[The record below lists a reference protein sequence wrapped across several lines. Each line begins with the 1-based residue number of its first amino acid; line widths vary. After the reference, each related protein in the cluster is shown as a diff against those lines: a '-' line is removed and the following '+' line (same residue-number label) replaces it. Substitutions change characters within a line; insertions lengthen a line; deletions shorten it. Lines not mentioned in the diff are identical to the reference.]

1 MIQESNGPGLTA
13 AATMILFS
21 THQRSPNAMTVLTR
35 RPFRSLLILALAALA
50 FPTIARAD
58 KKEFLALTQQ
68 IATLQ
73 GQVAEAEQARLDTQ
87 KELRRIT
94 DLLVEQ
100 SAVLKKLQ
108 QDLKIQDERAMVGIK
123 DQQER
128 LSAISDR
135 LRTAPPVAAVSGA
148 QGLPPGA
155 GTPGGSDAIPN
166 PSSAQPPSIA
176 PRDLYQQAYSDFA
189 RKNYDLSIQG
199 FQEYLRLYRD
209 TDLADNA
216 QYWVG
221 ECLQA
226 QSKYE
231 DAVTAFNALLRDFPA
246 SDKIPDARYKKGV
259 ALEALGRKSQAIL
272 EYRFVVERFP
282 GSPAAR
288 LAREKLGQP

>member
-1 MIQESNGPGLTA
+1 M
-13 AATMILFS
+13 
-21 THQRSPNAMTVLTR
+21 V
-35 RPFRSLLILALAALA
+35 AL
-50 FPTIARAD
+50 
-58 KKEFLALTQQ
+58 
-68 IATLQ
+68 
-73 GQVAEAEQARLDTQ
+73 
-87 KELRRIT
+87 
-94 DLLVEQ
+94 
-100 SAVLKKLQ
+100 
-108 QDLKIQDERAMVGIK
+108 K

-128 LSAISDR
+128 LSEISDR
-135 LRTAPPVAAVSGA
+135 LRTAPPVQLAAST
-148 QGLPPGA
+148 QGLPPGVGA
-155 GTPGGSDAIPN
+155 PSGTGTNQIPTPGQA
-166 PSSAQPPSIA
+166 ATIA

-226 QSKYE
+226 QAKYE
-231 DAVTAFNALLRDFPA
+231 DAVTSFNALLRDFPA
-246 SDKIPDARYKKGV
+246 SEKIPDARYKKGV
-259 ALEALGRKSQAIL
+259 ALEALGRRSQAIL

>member
-1 MIQESNGPGLTA
+1 M
-13 AATMILFS
+13 
-21 THQRSPNAMTVLTR
+21 THER
-35 RPFRSLLILALAALA
+35 RTSRLLLLALAVFG
-50 FPTIARAD
+50 FPTFARAD
-58 KKEFLALTQQ
+58 KKEFMALTQQ

-73 GQVAEAEQARLDTQ
+73 GQVAEAEQARAESQ
-87 KELRRIT
+87 KELRRIM
-94 DLLVEQ
+94 DILVDQ
-100 SAVLKKLQ
+100 SALLKKLQ
-108 QDLKIQDERAMVGIK
+108 QDLRVQDERAMVAIK

-128 LSAISDR
+128 LAEISDR
-135 LRTAPPVAAVSGA
+135 LRLAPPPAAVPA
-148 QGLPPGA
+148 QVLPPGPGTSA
-155 GTPGGSDAIPN
+155 GAGVV
-166 PSSAQPPSIA
+166 PSPSPAQAPAIA

-189 RKNYDLSIQG
+189 RKNYELSIQG

-231 DAVTAFNALLRDFPA
+231 DAVAAFNALLRDFVS

-259 ALEALGRKSQAIL
+259 ALEALGRKAQAIL

-288 LAREKLGQP
+288 LAREKLGQAN

>member
-1 MIQESNGPGLTA
+1 MRVHQHFASLRFVLLAGLC
-13 AATMILFS
+13 
-21 THQRSPNAMTVLTR
+21 
-35 RPFRSLLILALAALA
+35 ALA
-50 FPTIARAD
+50 FPSTARAD

-73 GQVAEAEQARLDTQ
+73 GQVAEADQARLDTQ
-87 KELRRIT
+87 K
-94 DLLVEQ
+94 DLKKIMDILVEQ
-100 SAVLKKLQ
+100 SVLLKKLQ
-108 QDLKIQDERAMVGIK
+108 QDMKIQDERTMVVIK

-128 LSAISDR
+128 LSEISDR
-135 LRTAPPVAAVSGA
+135 LRTSLAAPPAPASG
-148 QGLPPGA
+148 GPSLPGIPGA
-155 GTPGGSDAIPN
+155 TQSPTPAGPAIP
-166 PSSAQPPSIA
+166 

-189 RKNYDLSIQG
+189 RKNYDLSVQG

-216 QYWVG
+216 QYWIG

-226 QSKYE
+226 QGKYE
-231 DAVTAFNALLRDFPA
+231 DAVTAFNALLRDFTD

-259 ALEALGRKSQAIL
+259 ALEALGRKSQAVL

-282 GSPAAR
+282 NSPAAR

>member
-1 MIQESNGPGLTA
+1 MTFNPSFSPRTA
-13 AATMILFS
+13 LFMASILML
-21 THQRSPNAMTVLTR
+21 P
-35 RPFRSLLILALAALA
+35 SL
-50 FPTIARAD
+50 ARAD

-73 GQVAEAEQARLDTQ
+73 GQVAEAERARLDSE
-87 KELRRIT
+87 KEVRRIV
-94 DLLVEQ
+94 DILIEQ
-100 SAVLKKLQ
+100 SAVLKRVQ
-108 QDLKIQDERAMVGIK
+108 QDLKIQEERSQVAMK
-123 DQQER
+123 DMQEK
-128 LSAISDR
+128 LSEISDR
-135 LRTAPPVAAVSGA
+135 LRTGLNPPPSTS
-148 QGLPPGA
+148 QGFPPG
-155 GTPGGSDAIPN
+155 TISPGGSVTAPT
-166 PSSAQPPSIA
+166 PGQTPTIA
-176 PRDLYQQAYSDFA
+176 PRDLYQQAYSDYA

-226 QSKYE
+226 QAKYE

-272 EYRFVVERFP
+272 EYRFVIERFP

>member
-1 MIQESNGPGLTA
+1 
-13 AATMILFS
+13 
-21 THQRSPNAMTVLTR
+21 MTVHPDFAPLR
-35 RPFRSLLILALAALA
+35 KILLVAVAALA
-50 FPTIARAD
+50 FPTVARAD

-73 GQVAEAEQARLDTQ
+73 GQVAEAEQARLDSQ
-87 KELRRIT
+87 KELRRIM
-94 DLLVEQ
+94 DILVEQ
-100 SAVLKKLQ
+100 TALLKRLQ
-108 QDLKIQDERAMVGIK
+108 QDLKIQDERTMVAIK

-128 LSAISDR
+128 LSDISDR
-135 LRTAPPVAAVSGA
+135 LRTLPPAGGAP
-148 QGLPPGA
+148 GLPPGA
-155 GTPGGSDAIPN
+155 GTPGGDPTSG
-166 PSSAQPPSIA
+166 QTPSIA

-209 TDLADNA
+209 TELADNA

-231 DAVTAFNALLRDFPA
+231 DAVIAFNALLRDFPS

-259 ALEALGRKSQAIL
+259 ALDALGRRSQAIL
-272 EYRFVVERFP
+272 EYRFVVDRFP
-282 GSPAAR
+282 GSAAAR

>member
-1 MIQESNGPGLTA
+1 MTSPITSSSEQEKTPIPMTPSLPTTLRATA
-13 AATMILFS
+13 AMA
-21 THQRSPNAMTVLTR
+21 VG
-35 RPFRSLLILALAALA
+35 LLILPSL
-50 FPTIARAD
+50 ARAD
-58 KKEFLALTQQ
+58 KKEYLALTQQ
-68 IATLQ
+68 ISVLQ
-73 GQVAEAEQARLDTQ
+73 GQVADAEQARAQSQ
-87 KELRRIT
+87 KELQRI
-94 DLLVEQ
+94 LEILSEQ
-100 SAVLKKLQ
+100 SVLLRRLQ
-108 QDLKIQDERAMVGIK
+108 QDLKLQDERAMVAIK

-128 LSAISDR
+128 LSEISDR
-135 LRTAPPVAAVSGA
+135 LRSGPGPS
-148 QGLPPGA
+148 QGLPSGA
-155 GTPGGSDAIPN
+155 GTPDGSG
-166 PSSAQPPSIA
+166 SANQAPTLA

-189 RKNYDLSIQG
+189 RKNYELSIQG

-226 QSKYE
+226 QAKYE

-259 ALEALGRKSQAIL
+259 GLEALGRRSQAIL

-288 LAREKLGQP
+288 LAREKIGQP

>member
-1 MIQESNGPGLTA
+1 MKLLPS
-13 AATMILFS
+13 
-21 THQRSPNAMTVLTR
+21 SPTFTRNAL
-35 RPFRSLLILALAALA
+35 LALAALLA
-50 FPTIARAD
+50 IPSQVRAD
-58 KKEFLALTQQ
+58 KKEYLALSQQ

-73 GQVAEAEQARLDTQ
+73 GQVAQAEQARAESL
-87 KELRRIT
+87 KEIRRAI

-100 SAVLKKLQ
+100 SALIKRLQ
-108 QDLKIQDERAMVGIK
+108 QDLRLQDERTMVAIK

-128 LSAISDR
+128 LSEISDR
-135 LRTAPPVAAVSGA
+135 LRSAAPATSAGPGTQTAT
-148 QGLPPGA
+148 PPGPDGGPSA
-155 GTPGGSDAIPN
+155 GAPAL
-166 PSSAQPPSIA
+166 A

-199 FQEYLRLYRD
+199 FLEYLRLYRD

-221 ECLQA
+221 ECLMA
-226 QSKYE
+226 QSKHE
-231 DAVTAFNALLRDFPA
+231 DAVNAFNALLRDFPA

-259 ALEALGRKSQAIL
+259 ALESLGRKSQAIL

-282 GSPAAR
+282 NAPAAR

>member
-1 MIQESNGPGLTA
+1 MRAHQPA
-13 AATMILFS
+13 ASVRLILF
-21 THQRSPNAMTVLTR
+21 T
-35 RPFRSLLILALAALA
+35 ILCALA
-50 FPTIARAD
+50 FPSLARAD

-73 GQVAEAEQARLDTQ
+73 GQVAEADQARLDAQ
-87 KELRRIT
+87 K
-94 DLLVEQ
+94 DLKKIMDILIEQ

-108 QDLKIQDERAMVGIK
+108 QDMKIQDERAMVAIR

-128 LSAISDR
+128 LSEISDR
-135 LRTAPPVAAVSGA
+135 LRTSAAVPQPPAGGA
-148 QGLPPGA
+148 PSA
-155 GTPGGSDAIPN
+155 SGTPGATQSPTPSTPAIP
-166 PSSAQPPSIA
+166 

-216 QYWVG
+216 QYWIG

-226 QSKYE
+226 QGKYE
-231 DAVTAFNALLRDFPA
+231 DAVTAFNALLRDFID

-259 ALEALGRKSQAIL
+259 ALEALGRKSQAVL

-282 GSPAAR
+282 NSPAAR

>member
-1 MIQESNGPGLTA
+1 
-13 AATMILFS
+13 
-21 THQRSPNAMTVLTR
+21 MTVLHR
-35 RPFRSLLILALAALA
+35 RPFKSALILALVAVA
-50 FPTIARAD
+50 FPEAARAD

-73 GQVAEAEQARLDTQ
+73 GQVAEAEQARLDAQ
-87 KELRRIT
+87 KELRKIM
-94 DLLVEQ
+94 DVLVEQ
-100 SAVLKKLQ
+100 SALLKKLQ
-108 QDLKIQDERAMVGIK
+108 QDLKVQDERALVAIR

-128 LSAISDR
+128 LSEISDR
-135 LRTAPPVAAVSGA
+135 LRTAPPVAAALGSQA
-148 QGLPPGA
+148 LPPGA
-155 GTPGGSDAIPN
+155 GTSGASDAFPN
-166 PSSAQPPSIA
+166 PGAAQPPSIA

-226 QSKYE
+226 QAKYE

>member
-1 MIQESNGPGLTA
+1 MRVHQPA
-13 AATMILFS
+13 AS
-21 THQRSPNAMTVLTR
+21 VR
-35 RPFRSLLILALAALA
+35 LILLTTVCALA
-50 FPTIARAD
+50 FPSLARAD

-73 GQVAEAEQARLDTQ
+73 GQVAEADQARLDLQ
-87 KELRRIT
+87 K
-94 DLLVEQ
+94 DLKKILDVLAEQ

-108 QDLKIQDERAMVGIK
+108 QDMKVQDERTMVAIK
-123 DQQER
+123 DQQDR
-128 LSAISDR
+128 LSEISDR
-135 LRTAPPVAAVSGA
+135 LRTSVAVPPPPVGGALNASGA
-148 QGLPPGA
+148 PGA
-155 GTPGGSDAIPN
+155 TQSPTPSAPAIP
-166 PSSAQPPSIA
+166 

-226 QSKYE
+226 QGKYE
-231 DAVTAFNALLRDFPA
+231 DAVTAFNALLRDFID

-259 ALEALGRKSQAIL
+259 ALEALGRKSQAVL

-282 GSPAAR
+282 NSPAAR

>member
-1 MIQESNGPGLTA
+1 
-13 AATMILFS
+13 
-21 THQRSPNAMTVLTR
+21 MTDHRHTSR
-35 RPFRSLLILALAALA
+35 ILALTLSFLAL
-50 FPTIARAD
+50 PTLARAD

-73 GQVAEAEQARLDTQ
+73 GQVAEAEQARIESQ
-87 KELRRIT
+87 KELRRMMDI
-94 DLLVEQ
+94 LVDQ
-100 SAVLKKLQ
+100 SALLKKLQ
-108 QDLKIQDERAMVGIK
+108 QDLRIQDERAMVAIK

-128 LSAISDR
+128 LAEISDR
-135 LRTAPPVAAVSGA
+135 LRTAPTVPATPPS
-148 QGLPPGA
+148 QGLTPGPGTPPG
-155 GTPGGSDAIPN
+155 PGAVLS
-166 PSSAQPPSIA
+166 PSPGQPPAIA

-189 RKNYDLSIQG
+189 RKNYELSIQG

-226 QSKYE
+226 QAKYE
-231 DAVTAFNALLRDFPA
+231 DAVTAFNSLLRDFVS

-259 ALEALGRKSQAIL
+259 ALEALGRKAQAIL

-288 LAREKLGQP
+288 LAREKLGQPN

>member
-1 MIQESNGPGLTA
+1 
-13 AATMILFS
+13 
-21 THQRSPNAMTVLTR
+21 MTVPIPSSRTR
-35 RPFRSLLILALAALA
+35 IAIVGALSLLLL
-50 FPTIARAD
+50 PSPARAD
-58 KKEFLALTQQ
+58 KKEFMALTQQ

-73 GQVAEAEQARLDTQ
+73 GQVAEAEQARIDAQ
-87 KELRRIT
+87 KDVRR
-94 DLLVEQ
+94 LMEMLVEQ
-100 SAVLKKLQ
+100 SSLLKKLQ
-108 QDLKIQDERAMVGIK
+108 QDLKIQDERAMVAIK

-128 LSAISDR
+128 LSEISDR
-135 LRTAPPVAAVSGA
+135 LRTFGSPQASSGSGPAGSTVQPASGSPTGGGMPAAGSG
-148 QGLPPGA
+148 Q
-155 GTPGGSDAIPN
+155 AIP
-166 PSSAQPPSIA
+166 

-189 RKNYDLSIQG
+189 RKNYDLAIQG

-231 DAVTAFNALLRDFPA
+231 DAVTAFNALLRDFTA

>member
-1 MIQESNGPGLTA
+1 MTHSPVLRNVALT
-13 AATMILFS
+13 T
-21 THQRSPNAMTVLTR
+21 
-35 RPFRSLLILALAALA
+35 LLALA
-50 FPTIARAD
+50 FPVVARAD

-73 GQVAEAEQARLDTQ
+73 GQVAEAEQARLDAQ
-87 KELRRIT
+87 KDLKKIM

-100 SAVLKKLQ
+100 SALLKKLQ
-108 QDLKIQDERAMVGIK
+108 QDLKVQDERTMVAIK
-123 DQQER
+123 EQQER
-128 LSAISDR
+128 LSELSDR
-135 LRTAPPVAAVSGA
+135 LRTSNLQPPQGGPAGPGA
-148 QGLPPGA
+148 QSA
-155 GTPGGSDAIPN
+155 N
-166 PSSAQPPSIA
+166 PTAPAIA

-216 QYWVG
+216 QYWIG

-226 QSKYE
+226 QGKYE
-231 DAVTAFNALLRDFPA
+231 DAVTAFNALLRDFTD
-246 SDKIPDARYKKGV
+246 SEKIPDARYKKGV
-259 ALEALGRKSQAIL
+259 ALEALGRKSQAVL

-282 GSPAAR
+282 NSPAAR

>member
-1 MIQESNGPGLTA
+1 MTH
-13 AATMILFS
+13 S
-21 THQRSPNAMTVLTR
+21 TSLRNAVLVV
-35 RPFRSLLILALAALA
+35 LLALA
-50 FPTIARAD
+50 FPNVARAD

-73 GQVAEAEQARLDTQ
+73 GQVAEADQARLDAQ
-87 KELRRIT
+87 RDLKKIM

-100 SAVLKKLQ
+100 SALLRRLQ
-108 QDLKIQDERAMVGIK
+108 QDLKVQDERTMVAIK

-128 LSAISDR
+128 LSELSDR
-135 LRTAPPVAAVSGA
+135 LRTASLQPSGA
-148 QGLPPGA
+148 AALP
-155 GTPGGSDAIPN
+155 TSSGGSQN
-166 PSSAQPPSIA
+166 PGPAAPTIA

-226 QSKYE
+226 QGKYE
-231 DAVTAFNALLRDFPA
+231 DAVIAFNALLRDFTD

-259 ALEALGRKSQAIL
+259 ALEALGRKSQAVL

-282 GSPAAR
+282 NSPAAR

>member
-1 MIQESNGPGLTA
+1 MRVPDSIAPLRFVT
-13 AATMILFS
+13 L
-21 THQRSPNAMTVLTR
+21 V
-35 RPFRSLLILALAALA
+35 ALSVLA
-50 FPTIARAD
+50 FPSVARAD

-73 GQVAEAEQARLDTQ
+73 GQVAEADQARLDTQ
-87 KELRRIT
+87 K
-94 DLLVEQ
+94 DLKKIMDILIEQ
-100 SAVLKKLQ
+100 SALLKKLQ
-108 QDLKIQDERAMVGIK
+108 QDMKIQDERAMVAIK

-128 LSAISDR
+128 LSEISDR
-135 LRTAPPVAAVSGA
+135 LRASTTAPMP
-148 QGLPPGA
+148 
-155 GTPGGSDAIPN
+155 
-166 PSSAQPPSIA
+166 QPPAGGGPGTTTSPSGPA
-176 PRDLYQQAYSDFA
+176 VPPRDLYQQAYSDFA

-216 QYWVG
+216 QYWIG

-226 QSKYE
+226 QGKYE
-231 DAVTAFNALLRDFPA
+231 DAVAAFNALLRDFTD

-259 ALEALGRKSQAIL
+259 ALEALGRRSQAIL

-282 GSPAAR
+282 NSQAAR

>member
-1 MIQESNGPGLTA
+1 MRVHIRVTPLR
-13 AATMILFS
+13 F
-21 THQRSPNAMTVLTR
+21 VLVAV
-35 RPFRSLLILALAALA
+35 FGALAL
-50 FPTIARAD
+50 PSVARAD

-73 GQVAEAEQARLDTQ
+73 GQVAEAEQARIDAQ
-87 KELRRIT
+87 RDVRKIM
-94 DLLVEQ
+94 DILVEQ
-100 SAVLKKLQ
+100 SALLRKLQ
-108 QDLKIQDERAMVGIK
+108 QDLKIQEERSMVAIK
-123 DQQER
+123 DQHER
-128 LSAISDR
+128 LSEISDR
-135 LRTAPPVAAVSGA
+135 LRTATAMPQPQAGGA
-148 QGLPPGA
+148 PGLSALPGA
-155 GTPGGSDAIPN
+155 GQSPTPAGPAIP
-166 PSSAQPPSIA
+166 

-189 RKNYDLSIQG
+189 RKNYDLSVQG

-226 QSKYE
+226 QGKYE
-231 DAVTAFNALLRDFPA
+231 DAVTAFNALLRDFTD

-259 ALEALGRKSQAIL
+259 ALEALGRKSQAVL

-282 GSPAAR
+282 NSPAAR

>member
-1 MIQESNGPGLTA
+1 MMSPISSSSEPEMTATPMTPSIKKSLRATA
-13 AATMILFS
+13 ALVA
-21 THQRSPNAMTVLTR
+21 VLT
-35 RPFRSLLILALAALA
+35 ILPSA
-50 FPTIARAD
+50 ARAD
-58 KKEFLALTQQ
+58 KKEYLALTQQ
-68 IATLQ
+68 ISVLQ
-73 GQVAEAEQARLDTQ
+73 GQVAEAEQARAQSQ
-87 KELRRIT
+87 KELQRIL
-94 DLLVEQ
+94 DLLTEQ
-100 SAVLKKLQ
+100 SALLKKLQ
-108 QDLKIQDERAMVGIK
+108 QDLKLQDERAMVAIK

-128 LSAISDR
+128 LSEISDR
-135 LRTAPPVAAVSGA
+135 LRTGPGPS

-155 GTPGGSDAIPN
+155 GTPDASGGSAPAN
-166 PSSAQPPSIA
+166 QAPALA

-189 RKNYDLSIQG
+189 RKNYELSIQG

-259 ALEALGRKSQAIL
+259 ALEALGRRSQAIL

-288 LAREKLGQP
+288 LAREKIGQP

>member
-1 MIQESNGPGLTA
+1 VFVLAGLA
-13 AATMILFS
+13 L
-21 THQRSPNAMTVLTR
+21 
-35 RPFRSLLILALAALA
+35 PFPALAA
-50 FPTIARAD
+50 D
-58 KKEFLALTQQ
+58 KKDVALAQITQQ

-87 KELRRIT
+87 K
-94 DLLVEQ
+94 DLKKVMDVLVEQ
-100 SAVLKKLQ
+100 SALLKKLQ
-108 QDLKIQDERAMVGIK
+108 QDLKIQDERAMVAIK

-128 LSAISDR
+128 LSEILDR
-135 LRTAPPVAAVSGA
+135 LRTPASSQPPQV
-148 QGLPPGA
+148 PGA
-155 GTPGGSDAIPN
+155 SPSVPGASPTPTPPAIP
-166 PSSAQPPSIA
+166 

-216 QYWVG
+216 SYWIG

-226 QSKYE
+226 QGKYE
-231 DAVTAFNALLRDFPA
+231 DAVTAFNALLRDFTD

-259 ALEALGRKSQAIL
+259 ALEALGRKSQAVL

-282 GSPAAR
+282 NSPAAR

>member
-1 MIQESNGPGLTA
+1 
-13 AATMILFS
+13 
-21 THQRSPNAMTVLTR
+21 MTVHLKPNPIRT
-35 RPFRSLLILALAALA
+35 PLLIAVLLLLILPSA
-50 FPTIARAD
+50 ARAD

-73 GQVAEAEQARLDTQ
+73 GQVAEADQARIESQ
-87 KELRRIT
+87 KELRRIV

-100 SAVLKKLQ
+100 SAMIKKLQ
-108 QDLKIQDERAMVGIK
+108 QDLKFQDERAMVAIK

-128 LSAISDR
+128 LSEISDR
-135 LRTAPPVAAVSGA
+135 LRSGA
-148 QGLPPGA
+148 STQAVLPVSPSGFPTAAPTPLGGTGTSPGA
-155 GTPGGSDAIPN
+155 QTLP
-166 PSSAQPPSIA
+166 
-176 PRDLYQQAYSDFA
+176 PRDLYQQAYSDYA

-199 FQEYLRLYRD
+199 FLEYLRLYRD

-221 ECLQA
+221 EGLQA
-226 QSKYE
+226 QAKYE
-231 DAVTAFNALLRDFPA
+231 DAVNAFNALLRDFPA

-282 GSPAAR
+282 NAPAAR